1 MGDTSPLQSLISF
14 LLGAAMAAVCI
25 IFYTTANSKG
35 ERWSPISSWRDGA
48 QMQSFKEINEQQLA
62 QTKEIKAR
70 QELSVLLRKA
80 AMDDN
85 TVIITSLN
93 EPFARPGSLLD
104 LFLESFHV
112 GEQIEHLLNHLVI
125 VAMDPKAYQRCK
137 EVHFY
142 CYFLE
147 TKGVNYTSEKFFMTK
162 DYLEMMW
169 GRNGFQLSI
178 LELGYNFLFTD
189 VDIMWF
195 RNPLRHI
202 AITSHIAI
210 SSDFFIGDEDSL
222 SNFPN
227 GGLLYA
233 RSCNTTIQFYRSWH
247 NARDDFPGMHEQNVF
262 NQIKKNYTEKFGVKL
277 QFLNTAYCGGFCQL
291 SHDFDK
297 ICTMHANCCVGLGSK
312 VNDLKNVL
320 NSWKYYKSFSL
331 EERKG
336 KKFQWKVPGICI
348 H

>member
-1 MGDTSPLQSLISF
+1 MGEKGPFQSLTSF
-14 LLGAAMAAVCI
+14 ILGAAMAVACI
-25 IFYTTANSKG
+25 VLYMSAYPKG
-35 ERWSPISSWRDGA
+35 ERWDRADI
-48 QMQSFKEINEQQLA
+48 QSLKVMNEEQLA
-62 QTKEIKAR
+62 LAKENKAQ
-70 QELSVLLRKA
+70 QELSVILKKA

-93 EPFARPGSLLD
+93 EPWARPGSLLD
-104 LFLESFHV
+104 LFLESFRE
-112 GEQIEHLLNHLVI
+112 GEQISHLLNHLVI

-142 CYFLE
+142 CYFLK
-147 TKGVNYTSEKFFMTK
+147 TKGVNYTTEKFFMTK

-202 AITSHIAI
+202 SITSHIAI
-210 SSDFFIGDEDSL
+210 SSDHFIGDEDDL

-227 GGLLYA
+227 GGFLYA
-233 RSCNTTIQFYRSWH
+233 RSCNKTIQFYRNWH
-247 NARDDFPGMHEQNVF
+247 NARDEFPGMHEQNVF
-262 NQIKKNYTEKFGVKL
+262 NQIKKNYTEKMGVKL
-277 QFLNTAYCGGFCQL
+277 QFLDTAYCGGFCQL
-291 SHDFDK
+291 SHDFNK

-312 VNDLKNVL
+312 IVDLRNVL
-320 NSWKYYKSFSL
+320 ESWKYYRSFSL
-331 EERKG
+331 EERKQ
-336 KKFQWKVPGICI
+336 KQFHWKVPGICI